1 MDKNTF
7 VNLISSVRG
16 ALFKVG
22 LCEQMRFSGFVD
34 DSAVDK
40 QRIGKNTVLKR
51 NPIKEDA
58 FKFAAAKNTAFD
70 GAAPAVCGPK
80 ARLYETG
87 LRKIHSVQAAVGKF
101 HLCGVEAGEIASL
114 KVAVRKTGFRQIRLC
129 LKKGGMPNGE
139 RFFRQSRQTFLPG

>member
-1 MDKNTF
+1 
-7 VNLISSVRG
+7 
-16 ALFKVG
+16 
-22 LCEQMRFSGFVD
+22 MRFSGFVD

-114 KVAVRKTGFRQIRLC
+114 KVAVRKTGFRQIRPC
-129 LKKGGMPNGE
+129 LKNKYCPNKELVQKQGHE
-139 RFFRQSRQTFLPG
+139 AV

>member
-1 MDKNTF
+1 M
-7 VNLISSVRG
+7 
-16 ALFKVG
+16 FKVG

-80 ARLYETG
+80 RVLPQRL
-87 LRKIHSVQAAVGKF
+87 S
-101 HLCGVEAGEIASL
+101 
-114 KVAVRKTGFRQIRLC
+114 
-129 LKKGGMPNGE
+129 
-139 RFFRQSRQTFLPG
+139 RFLL